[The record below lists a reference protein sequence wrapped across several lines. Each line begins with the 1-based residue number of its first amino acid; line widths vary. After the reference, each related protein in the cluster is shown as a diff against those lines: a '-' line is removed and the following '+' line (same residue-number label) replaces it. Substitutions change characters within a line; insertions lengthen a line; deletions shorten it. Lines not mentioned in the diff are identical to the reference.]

1 MHHSTALSAF
11 TMMCDHHHYLVA
23 EFFITPNGNP
33 VPVKQSLRILPSLQ
47 PLANNTLLS
56 AVIDLPTLD
65 ISYEWNSAI
74 RGLLFLASVFLEL
87 RAMKG
92 PRSA

>member
-1 MHHSTALSAF
+1 
-11 TMMCDHHHYLVA
+11 MMCDRHHYLVP

-56 AVIDLPTLD
+56 AVTDLPTLD
-65 ISYEWNSAI
+65 ISYEWNSTI
-74 RGLLFLASVFLEL
+74 RGLLFLASVFEL

-92 PRSA
+92 PRRA